1 VLIFSYTFKEKI
13 SEITILF
20 LIVTLKNFTKDL
32 KKKKLTFLIQ
42 SELLFIRMKLR
53 IKAFNDRARE
63 LYENHSHFHTG
74 DAGLDLFVVEDQI
87 IPAKSTQPIPLQIA
101 CENLDN
107 KAYYLFP
114 RSSISKTPLRL
125 ANSIGLI
132 DGGYRGELVGMVDNI
147 YNEDFHVKRGERY
160 FQLVAVDSSP
170 IDFELVEELS
180 KSSRGEGGFGSTGR

>member
-1 VLIFSYTFKEKI
+1 
-13 SEITILF
+13 
-20 LIVTLKNFTKDL
+20 
-32 KKKKLTFLIQ
+32 
-42 SELLFIRMKLR
+42 MKLR
-53 IKAFNDRARE
+53 IKAFNNRAKE
-63 LYENHSHFHTG
+63 LYENHSHFHAG

-132 DGGYRGELVGMVDNI
+132 DGGYRGELIGMVDNI
-147 YNEDFHVKRGERY
+147 YDKDFRIKRGERY

-180 KSSRGEGGFGSTGR
+180 ESSRGEGGFGSTGR

>member
-1 VLIFSYTFKEKI
+1 
-13 SEITILF
+13 
-20 LIVTLKNFTKDL
+20 
-32 KKKKLTFLIQ
+32 
-42 SELLFIRMKLR
+42 MKLR
-53 IKAFNDRARE
+53 IKAFNDRAKE
-63 LYENHSHFHTG
+63 LYENHSHFHSG
-74 DAGLDLFVVEDQI
+74 DAGLDLFVVEDQT

-101 CENLDN
+101 CENLDK

-147 YNEDFHVKRGERY
+147 YDEDFHVKRGERY

-180 KSSRGEGGFGSTGR
+180 ESSRGEGGFGSTGR